1 MTRNE
6 HSEKDSCRRN
16 RSRDFRGY
24 WRNSM
29 HDLVRI
35 MTNRSPLGLIVYGT
49 SFGATK
55 GTSEEI
61 AEILREENFDIKIVN
76 AGEEKIKDISEYELV
91 IVGSGLAH
99 CRWNR
104 QAEDF
109 LKRFHKELERKELAI
124 FVSSVAAIA
133 EREGNT
139 EEVAKTRKIALED
152 KISKYGLKPIMTG
165 LFGGILNYNKMGW
178 MTRKGMEV
186 AFKPRL
192 QKNGFKEAEPGVYD
206 LRDWDKIR
214 SWTREL
220 AKKVRE

>member
-1 MTRNE
+1 M
-6 HSEKDSCRRN
+6 K
-16 RSRDFRGY
+16 
-24 WRNSM
+24 
-29 HDLVRI
+29 
-35 MTNRSPLGLIVYGT
+35 SPRGLIVYGT

-61 AEILREENFDIKIVN
+61 ARILREENFDIRIVN
-76 AGEEKIKDISEYELV
+76 AGEEKVKDISEYELV

-99 CRWNR
+99 CRWNS

-109 LKRFHKELERKELAI
+109 LKRFHKELEHKELAI

-186 AFKPRL
+186 AFKSRL
-192 QKNGFKEAEPGVYD
+192 QNSGFEEAEPGVYD

-220 AKKVRE
+220 AKKVRK